1 MTDPNDALGRDFAV
15 ALTNLVRL
23 CTYLVQGD
31 FGDDAKELFRQIIA
45 PHPSQ
50 PSLEVYLRA
59 ACSIVVSQN
68 NTISA
73 LIHRDPLD
81 LWERIAAISLDVI
94 NKDPQ

>member
-1 MTDPNDALGRDFAV
+1 MTDPNERDFAV

-23 CTYLVQGD
+23 CTYLVQGE
-31 FGDDAKELFRQIIA
+31 FGDDAKELFAEIVR
-45 PHPSQ
+45 PHPSR
-50 PSLEVYLRA
+50 PSLEVYLQA

-68 NTISA
+68 NTISE

-94 NKDPQ
+94 NKDPNG